1 MTVKDWSESSVRSSP
16 TFWPQTPHVLHRRK
30 PLFFR
35 AIKLEK
41 TQSDNRLSSQT
52 LSRSL
57 SSTMVVSK
65 TAAPPAKAHKA
76 SSSSSAKAIGKSS
89 VGVVVGKAG
98 MTILNK
104 VASLKLGAHQD
115 EVERSQLHALTG
127 IAGKS
132 TIANAL
138 TKLKNAAWMKVTPKT
153 VIITEEGL
161 AAADED
167 VMEQMLMDTPQTN
180 EDHRQAVAKT
190 FGNIKPRGMELVDF
204 IGDGRKY
211 GKAKVAV
218 AIGCKMNSTFANILT
233 PLKKAKM
240 IEFDKSHVWLTDEM
254 FPFEPRVSGNAE

>member
-1 MTVKDWSESSVRSSP
+1 MFYTVAN
-16 TFWPQTPHVLHRRK
+16 H
-30 PLFFR
+30 FR

-76 SSSSSAKAIGKSS
+76 SSSSSSSSSSAKAIGKSS

-115 EVERSQLHALTG
+115 EVERSQLYALTG

-138 TKLKNAAWMKVTPKT
+138 TKLKNATWMKVTPKT

-218 AIGCKMNSTFANILT
+218 AIGCKMDSTFANILT

-240 IEFDKSHVWLTDEM
+240 IEFDESHVWLTDEM